1 MSNKNFG
8 FGTQI
13 RKSPYFDSTVK
24 WGATGFSVYNHMYIP
39 RDFGSPEQNF
49 WNLIEK
55 SILCDVAV
63 ERQVEITGSDA
74 YKFIQL
80 LTPRDLSKLSVGQCK
95 YVLIVNND
103 GGILND
109 PVLLR
114 LAENHFW
121 LSLADSDVLLW
132 AQGVAVNSGLDVKI
146 SEPDVSPLQLQGPT
160 SQEIMVKLFG
170 EDIRDLKY
178 YWLREYQ
185 LDGIP
190 LIVSRTGWSSEL
202 GYEIY
207 LRDGSKGNELYE
219 KIMAAGKE
227 HGIQPGHTSSI
238 RRIEGGMLSYHAD
251 ADIHTNPFEL
261 GLDRLVNLD
270 SEINF
275 IGKKALKK
283 IKEKGIS
290 RKQVGLVIDCAPLSG
305 PNTTFWPIKKDR
317 KQIGKVTSAVYSPRL
332 KKNIALAMVSV
343 EQSEIDFIGKE
354 ALKKIKQEGIKR
366 KQVGLII
373 DCDPLSGPNTTFWP
387 IEKDGKKIGKVTSAV
402 YSPRLKKNIALAMI
416 EINYSELG
424 NRLDVQIHEGK
435 YSATIV
441 EKPFYDPKKNIV
453 KS

>member
-63 ERQVEITGSDA
+63 ERQVEITGPDA

-80 LTPRDLSKLSVGQCK
+80 LTPRDLSKLSIGQCK

-146 SEPDVSPLQLQGPT
+146 SEPDVSPLQLQGPA

-251 ADIHTNPFEL
+251 ADIHTNPYEL
-261 GLDRLVNLD
+261 GFDRLVNLETD
-270 SEINF
+270 
-275 IGKKALKK
+275 
-283 IKEKGIS
+283 
-290 RKQVGLVIDCAPLSG
+290 
-305 PNTTFWPIKKDR
+305 
-317 KQIGKVTSAVYSPRL
+317 
-332 KKNIALAMVSV
+332 
-343 EQSEIDFIGKE
+343 IDFIGKE
-354 ALKKIKQEGIKR
+354 ALKKIKQNGIKR

-387 IEKDGKKIGKVTSAV
+387 IEKDGKIIGKVTSAV

-424 NRLDVQIHEGK
+424 NQLDVQTYEGK

-441 EKPFYDPKKNIV
+441 EKPFYDPKKKIA
-453 KS
+453 SS

>member
-39 RDFGSPEQNF
+39 RDFGNPEQNF

-55 SILCDVAV
+55 AILCDVAV
-63 ERQVEITGSDA
+63 ERQVEITGPDA

-80 LTPRDLSKLSVGQCK
+80 LTPRDLSKLAVGQCK
-95 YVLIVNND
+95 YVLITNNE

-114 LAENHFW
+114 LDENHFW

-132 AQGVAVNSGLDVKI
+132 AQGVAVNSSLNVQIK
-146 SEPDVSPLQLQGPT
+146 EPDVSPLQLQGP
-160 SQEIMVKLFG
+160 SSGEIMVNLFG
-170 EDIRDLKY
+170 ESIKDLKY
-178 YWLREYQ
+178 YWLKEFD

-219 KIMAAGKE
+219 KIMNAGKE
-227 HGIQPGHTSSI
+227 HGLQPGHTSTI

-251 ADIHTNPFEL
+251 ADINTNPFEL

-270 SEINF
+270 SEINYV
-275 IGKKALKK
+275 GKEALKK
-283 IKEKGIS
+283 IKQDGVT
-290 RKQVGLVIDCAPLSG
+290 RKQVGIVIDCEPLKG
-305 PNTTFWPIKKDR
+305 PNTTFWKIIKDNKD
-317 KQIGKVTSAVYSPRL
+317 IGKVTSAVYSPRL
-332 KKNIALAMVSV
+332 KKNIALAMVSFD
-343 EQSEIDFIGKE
+343 QSDIGNKFQV
-354 ALKKIKQEGIKR
+354 IKNEGLFNST
-366 KQVGLII
+366 V
-373 DCDPLSGPNTTFWP
+373 
-387 IEKDGKKIGKVTSAV
+387 
-402 YSPRLKKNIALAMI
+402 
-416 EINYSELG
+416 
-424 NRLDVQIHEGK
+424 
-435 YSATIV
+435 V
-441 EKPFYDPKKNIV
+441 EKPFHDPKKKITN
-453 KS
+453 S